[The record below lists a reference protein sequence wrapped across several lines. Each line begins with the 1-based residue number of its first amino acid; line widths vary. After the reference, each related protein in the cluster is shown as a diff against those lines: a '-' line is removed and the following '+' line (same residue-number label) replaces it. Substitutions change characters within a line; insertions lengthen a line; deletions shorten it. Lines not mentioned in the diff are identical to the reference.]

1 MPPWNFIKYSNM
13 NKESLHL
20 FDMSNR
26 RLGTGAGVF
35 FCGWLLLAVLLFSN
49 LMATAQTTAIKKK
62 VVQKNEAAF
71 TRYLQPAVFSLS
83 KIMMHDVV
91 NPPAAARYYAYCMLG
106 AYEIV
111 SQNDTT
117 LTALGNLLKQYK
129 RPVIDTKRSSYDP
142 RIAAI
147 YCIMETG
154 RLMLPS
160 GYRLQEE
167 EEQFFAEQLKAKVPR
182 AILDSS
188 VAVAN
193 YIAAR
198 IVDYS
203 KADRYGKLSA
213 QLRYTPVKGDG
224 YWYPTPPAYM
234 EAVEPNWKTV
244 RPLVIDS
251 CNQFLSKPPVEFS
264 KDSTSHFYKLAK
276 EVYDVSIKP
285 TKEQLNI
292 ASFWDCNP
300 FVVATSGHMSIGYKK
315 ISPGGHWMNISA
327 IAAQQAQ
334 LSFNAAITAQMLVGI
349 TIQDA
354 FISCW
359 DEKFRSNRIR
369 PETYINRYIN
379 IKWQP
384 LLQTP
389 PFPEYTSGHSVI
401 STAAAEVLTYL
412 FGDKFSF
419 IDNTE
424 EMFEIP
430 ARPFTSFRQ
439 AAAEA
444 AVSRLYGGIHYRDAI
459 ENGQQQGRELGS
471 FIVGKLQTMGLKPV
485 K

>member
-1 MPPWNFIKYSNM
+1 MY
-13 NKESLHL
+13 KESLRL
-20 FDMSNR
+20 FDMSTR
-26 RLGTGAGVF
+26 RLEAGAGVF
-35 FCGWLLLAVLLFSN
+35 WLFLFVLYFN
-49 LMATAQTTAIKKK
+49 VHGAMGQTTATKKR
-62 VVQKNEAAF
+62 VVQKGEAVF

-117 LTALGNLLKQYK
+117 LTTLDRLLKQYK
-129 RPVIDTKRSSYDP
+129 RPAIATKRSSYDA

-167 EEQFFAEQLKAKVPR
+167 EEQFIAEQLKAKVTRPL
-182 AILDSS
+182 LDSS

-193 YIAAR
+193 YMAAR
-198 IVDYS
+198 IVEYA

-251 CNQFLSKPPVEFS
+251 CNQFPPKPPVAFS
-264 KDSTSHFYKLAK
+264 KDSTSNFYKLAK
-276 EVYDVSIKP
+276 EVYDVSIQP
-285 TKEQLNI
+285 TPEQLNI

-300 FVVATSGHMSIGYKK
+300 FVVSTAGHMSIGFKK
-315 ISPGGHWMNISA
+315 ISPGGHWMNIA
-327 IAAQQAQ
+327 GIVAQQAQ
-334 LSFNAAITAQMLVGI
+334 LSFNASVTAQMLIGI
-349 TIQDA
+349 TIHDA

-359 DEKFRSNRIR
+359 DEKYRSNRIR

-389 PFPEYTSGHSVI
+389 PFPEYTSGHSVV
-401 STAAAEVLTYL
+401 STAVAEVLTYL
-412 FGDKFSF
+412 FGDKFTYT
-419 IDNTE
+419 DNTE

-430 ARPFTSFRQ
+430 ARTFTSFRQ

-459 ENGQQQGRELGS
+459 ENGQQQGRELGA
-471 FIVGKLQTMGLKPV
+471 FIVGRLHAAGLKPV

>member
-1 MPPWNFIKYSNM
+1 MLKA
-13 NKESLHL
+13 SLRL
-20 FDMSNR
+20 FNLFNR
-26 RLGTGAGVF
+26 RIETAAGIF
-35 FCGWLLLAVLLFSN
+35 SDTCKKRIGKSVLLVVM
-49 LMATAQTTAIKKK
+49 LLGQQIAGAQTTAVKTR
-62 VVQKNEAAF
+62 VMQKSEAAF

-106 AYEIV
+106 AYEII

-117 LTALGNLLKQYK
+117 LTTLTNLLKQYK
-129 RPVIDTKRSSYDP
+129 RPVITAKRGSYDA

-160 GYRLQEE
+160 GYRLEEE
-167 EEQFFAEQLKAKVPR
+167 EEQFIAAQIKSKVSR
-182 AILDSS
+182 ALLDSS
-188 VAVAN
+188 VAVAR
-193 YIAAR
+193 YMAAKMA
-198 IVDYS
+198 DYA

-251 CNQFLSKPPVEFS
+251 CNQFLPKPPVAFS
-264 KDSTSHFYKLAK
+264 KDSTSYFYKMAK
-276 EVYDVSIKP
+276 EVYDVSVKP
-285 TKEQLNI
+285 TPEQLNI

-300 FVVATSGHMSIGYKK
+300 FVVATSGHMSIGFKK
-315 ISPGGHWMNISA
+315 ISPGGHWMNIA
-327 IAAQQAQ
+327 GIAAQQAQ
-334 LSFNAAITAQMLVGI
+334 LSFNATITVQMLTGI
-349 TIQDA
+349 TIHDA

-401 STAAAEVLTYL
+401 STAAAEVLTYML
-412 FGDKFSF
+412 GDKFSYS
-419 IDNTE
+419 DNSE

-430 ARPFTSFRQ
+430 ARTFTSFRQ
-439 AAAEA
+439 AADEA

-459 ENGQQQGRELGS
+459 ENGQLQGKELGS
-471 FIVGKLQTMGLKPV
+471 FIVSRLRQAGLKPV

>member
-1 MPPWNFIKYSNM
+1 MHYTIVC
-13 NKESLHL
+13 L
-20 FDMSNR
+20 FDMSTLW
-26 RLGTGAGVF
+26 RLETGAGVF
-35 FCGWLLLAVLLFSN
+35 FSSGQKVFWKCILLAGLFFQP
-49 LMATAQTTAIKKK
+49 LATSAQTSTTKKM
-62 VVQKNEAAF
+62 VVDKSDATF
-71 TRYLQPAVFSLS
+71 TRFLQPAVFSLS

-111 SQNDTT
+111 VQNNN
-117 LTALGNLLKQYK
+117 ALSPLSALLKQYK
-129 RPVIDTKRSSYDP
+129 RHVITTKQADYDH

-147 YCIMETG
+147 YCILETG

-167 EEQFFAEQLKAKVPR
+167 EEQFIAAQQKAKVSR
-182 AILDSS
+182 AIIDSS
-188 VAVAN
+188 VAVAS

-198 IVDYS
+198 IADYAKS
-203 KADRYGKLSA
+203 DRYGKLSA
-213 QLRYTPVKGDG
+213 QLRYTPIKGDG

-234 EAVEPNWKTV
+234 EAVEPNWKSV
-244 RPLVIDS
+244 RALIIDS
-251 CNQFLSKPPVEFS
+251 CNQFPPLPPVAFS
-264 KDSTSHFYKLAK
+264 KDSNSSFYRLAK

-285 TKEQLNI
+285 TPEQLNI

-315 ISPGGHWMNISA
+315 ISPGGHWMNIAA
-327 IAAQQAQ
+327 IAAQKVP
-334 LSFNAAITAQMLVGI
+334 LDFAATITVQMLVGI
-349 TIQDA
+349 TINDA

-359 DEKFRSNRIR
+359 DEKYRSNRIR

-412 FGDKFSF
+412 LGDRFAYT
-419 IDNTE
+419 DNSE
-424 EMFEIP
+424 EIFEIP
-430 ARPFTSFRQ
+430 ARSFSSFRH
-439 AAAEA
+439 AAVEA
-444 AVSRLYGGIHYRDAI
+444 AISRMYGGIHYRDAI
-459 ENGQQQGRELGS
+459 ENGQQQGRELGK
-471 FIVGKLQTMGLKPV
+471 FITTRLQAVGIKPV